1 MSGQIPNTKYQI
13 PDKFQI
19 PNSNDFHLESGIWN
33 LVFEA
38 TEGSDL
44 WLA

>member
-1 MSGQIPNTKYQI
+1 MSIQNPNSKYQI

-19 PNSNDFHLESGIWN
+19 PNSSDFRLETGVWN
-33 LVFEA
+33 LEFEA

-44 WLA
+44 WQA